1 MTKEQHELWIS
12 LPETQEVLGKV
23 AERIKNLAQHMANGG
38 TINKDSMEVTVMN
51 TADTVAEIRGTSFI
65 LGELWD
71 D

>member
-12 LPETQEVLGKV
+12 YPETQEVLGKV
-23 AERIKNLAQHMANGG
+23 AEKIRDLAEHMANGG
-38 TINKDSMEVTVMN
+38 TIDSDTSVTAQN
-51 TADTVAEIRGTSFI
+51 TAKTVGEIKGTSFI